1 MENNHNYVF
10 IKQYREYDLVITNLS
25 FCYKEIKTVFLFYNR
40 NNKNCTLRW
49 EFYLIFVQFMKELKW
64 KNFSFHG
71 KIFLTKENSYV
82 IFLIK
87 TVIVIVFKF

>member
-1 MENNHNYVF
+1 
-10 IKQYREYDLVITNLS
+10 
-25 FCYKEIKTVFLFYNR
+25 
-40 NNKNCTLRW
+40 
-49 EFYLIFVQFMKELKW
+49 MKELKW